1 MELGYCTACQSP
13 YSASDVA
20 GLGILR
26 ARPAAQGGPLVEYR
40 CGTCGRVNVLVPH
53 GEGRYAPPGVPPP
66 STVPAEARRPSWVG
80 SDGQPRRRTPSGDA
94 AGAGAAGPA
103 PRAPARAPA
112 AAGGPGPATEPSAPP
127 PARPAQSPRPAE
139 PASDA
144 PLGLAEALEV
154 LGVPPTVS
162 PEELE
167 RAYRVRSLGCH
178 PDKVAHLDPEF
189 QALAERKF
197 KRLRAAYELLGGG

>member
-1 MELGYCTACQSP
+1 MDLGYCTACQSP
-13 YSASDVA
+13 YSTSDVA

-40 CGTCGRVNVLVPH
+40 CSTCGRVNVLVPH

-94 AGAGAAGPA
+94 GGAGAAGPA
-103 PRAPARAPA
+103 PAKESP
-112 AAGGPGPATEPSAPP
+112 APP
-127 PARPAQSPRPAE
+127 PARPAQPPRPPE
-139 PASDA
+139 PARDA

-167 RAYRVRSLGCH
+167 RAYRVRSLACH